1 MSRNRSLLEMVLED
15 YDQTGIL
22 EDTKI
27 YEKIDELLYEDIK
40 DTLRA
45 VVLESAVPD
54 YEKVE
59 QIAKIEKTAITPRH
73 LRNYL
78 TTHVQP
84 VLEMTGLTSFD
95 TTYPVFVEAPV
106 FEAVHGLNYINKG
119 KFGTLKRLVE
129 YHDMIFDNYD
139 SDTSSK
145 KSVIESYFRNIF
157 NHWGITDNNEKK
169 RIISKAKR
177 YLKEY
182 GANNVLWNPMEAHS
196 IVMMTEGSGGTRV
209 HSDYD
214 YEMAAERDY
223 TDDEIREVLGLS
235 ASPTYALSDQD
246 REAGKQLLRQKE
258 KEPKVK
264 PEDAQGVIQRIWN
277 GIRQAYS
284 TGLGYARS
292 AAGSVKKFLVGDE
305 KTEGLWQRLQNIDKT
320 KAGFIIGAGLLALIA
335 GYIWKKRKEQC
346 AGLPPDKRRQCLIG
360 AADAAI
366 AGLRAQL
373 QNCPKT
379 SNPIKCKENIEKAIR
394 TWQEKKRTL

>member
-45 VVLESAVPD
+45 VVLESAIPD

-119 KFGTLKRLVE
+119 KFKTLKGLVE

-182 GANNVLWNPMEAHS
+182 GANNVLWDPMEAHL
-196 IVMMTEGSGGTRV
+196 IVMM
-209 HSDYD
+209 
-214 YEMAAERDY
+214 AETVIPFSFRS
-223 TDDEIREVLGLS
+223 TDSNKPKTQPQKPS
-235 ASPTYALSDQD
+235 ASDISYYQTGQPTPPQPQQS
-246 REAGKQLLRQKE
+246 ENE
-258 KEPKVK
+258 EPKVK
-264 PEDAQGVIQRIWN
+264 PEDAQGVIQRMWN
-277 GIRQAYS
+277 GIVQAWS
-284 TGLGYARS
+284 TGWDYARS
-292 AAGSVKKFLVGDE
+292 AGSSVKKFLVGDE

-373 QNCPKT
+373 RNCPKT
-379 SNPIKCKENIEKAIR
+379 TNPIKCKENIEKAIR